1 MSEIALITGSSGTLG
16 GNVARRLAESGC
28 RLVLTGRDE
37 QKLAENPL
45 PDGLK
50 VVADLARA
58 QEVENLFQAIEAHY
72 GEPASLLAHCA
83 GSVMIRPLHRT
94 SPEQYRTCLQNNL
107 DSAFYTLQGFVQRLI
122 NTKASGCAVLI
133 SSIAARIGISNHA
146 AVAAAKAG
154 VEGLVRSVA
163 ATYAGRGIRVNAIA
177 PGLMRTSATEGF
189 FAGEKAEQQLAAQY
203 PLGRYGRAED
213 AAGMICWLL
222 SREAEWITGQ
232 IIAVDGGFSSIRPL
246 VKR

>member
-1 MSEIALITGSSGTLG
+1 MSEIALITGASGTLG
-16 GNVARRLAESGC
+16 GEVAQRLAESGY

-37 QKLAENPL
+37 QKLAAPPL
-45 PDGLK
+45 SDALK
-50 VVADLARA
+50 IVADLARP
-58 QEVENLFQAIEAHY
+58 EDVVNLFKTIDAHY

-94 SPEQYRTCLQNNL
+94 TPGQYRACLQNNL
-107 DSAFYTLQGFVQRLI
+107 DSAFYTLQGFVLGLI
-122 NTKASGCAVLI
+122 NNKASGCAVLV

-154 VEGLVRSVA
+154 VEGLIRSVA
-163 ATYAGRGIRVNAIA
+163 ATYAGRGIRVNGIA

-189 FAGEKAEQQLAAQY
+189 FAGEKAEAQLAAQY
-203 PLGRYGRAED
+203 PLGRYGRVED
-213 AAGMICWLL
+213 AAGLICWLL

-232 IIAVDGGFSSIRPL
+232 IISIDGGFSSIRPL
-246 VKR
+246 VKS